1 MTVDS
6 GAVLLTQYYLGC
18 LSHASYLIGD
28 TTTGRAVVVDPQRDV
43 AQYLADAEAHGLH
56 IERVIETHFHADFV
70 SGHLELAARTGA
82 TISYGEAAAGR
93 PEFAMDPLTD
103 GQRLSLGEVELEI
116 RATPGHTPE
125 SISLVV
131 YEQPD
136 GEPAAVLTGDTLF
149 IGDVGRPDLLA
160 SVGVTSDQLARQLYH
175 SLHTKLLTLPDAT
188 VVYPAHGSGSACGRN
203 LSTETVS
210 TIGEQRWANY
220 ALAPMTE
227 DEFVALV
234 TEGQPA
240 APPYFAYDA
249 NRNREARDLLDEE
262 RPLVTLTLGEVVS
275 LQAAWAIV
283 LDTRDPADFATGHLV
298 GSINVG
304 LAGRF
309 AEYAGDVVRHDQ
321 EIALVAD
328 PGSEHEA
335 RVRLARIGFD
345 NVVGALGAPLQA
357 FLDQPDLV
365 VSSSRLTVSELARR
379 REEVADLQLIDVRNP
394 GETRLGGIPGSV
406 NIPLPELLDRLGELD
421 PHRPTAVACASGYR
435 SSIAASTLVAHGF
448 TDVSDLLGGYDAWA
462 KAGQSVEAPTRT

>member
-1 MTVDS
+1 MACT
-6 GAVLLTQYYLGC
+6 
-18 LSHASYLIGD
+18 
-28 TTTGRAVVVDPQRDV
+28 
-43 AQYLADAEAHGLH
+43 

-70 SGHLELAARTGA
+70 SGHLELAAATGA
-82 TISYGEAAAGR
+82 AISYGAAAAGR
-93 PEFAMDPLTD
+93 AEFAIEPLAD
-103 GQRLSLGEVELEI
+103 GQVLSLGQVQLEI

-125 SISLVV
+125 SISVVV
-131 YEQPD
+131 YERAGDEPD
-136 GEPAAVLTGDTLF
+136 AVLTGDTLF

-175 SLHTKLLTLPDAT
+175 SLHSQLLTLPDAT
-188 VVYPAHGSGSACGRN
+188 KVYPAHGAGSACGKN

-210 TIGEQRWANY
+210 TIGEQRFANY

-234 TEGQPA
+234 TEGQPV

-249 NRNREARDLLDEE
+249 NRNREAHELLDED
-262 RPLVTLTLGEVVS
+262 RPPTTLNLDEVLA
-275 LQAAWAIV
+275 LQAGGAIV
-283 LDTRDPADFATGHLV
+283 LDTRDPADFATGHLL

-328 PGSEHEA
+328 PGTEHEA

-345 NVVGALGAPLQA
+345 KVVGVLGRPQQA
-357 FLDQPDLV
+357 FVEHPEAV
-365 VSSSRLTVSELARR
+365 VSSSRLTVPELARR
-379 REEVADLQLIDVRNP
+379 QDELADLQLVDVRNP
-394 GETRLGGIPGSV
+394 GEARLGRIPGSV
-406 NIPLPELLDRLGELD
+406 NIPLAELLDRLGELD
-421 PHRPTAVACASGYR
+421 GERPTALACGSGYR
-435 SSIAASTLVAHGF
+435 SSIAASTLAAHGF

-462 KAGQSVEAPTRT
+462 KAGQPIGR